1 MSATQKRMQL
11 QTPQHYTL
19 GAAAEAV
26 SDHPSPAGQL
36 GVVLGVLRRR
46 ARLIA
51 GVVLSGTALALAAG
65 LRAPTLYTA
74 KALVAIE
81 RPLPTVPSTSSV
93 PVEPLDAA
101 AVREEMQVLNSYA
114 QARVVGEDMGLA
126 SDPGLSGIRCTG
138 GRL

>member
-19 GAAAEAV
+19 GAATEAV
-26 SDHPSPAGQL
+26 ADHPSPAGQL

-51 GVVLSGTALALAAG
+51 AVVLAGTALALAAG
-65 LRAPTLYTA
+65 WRAPTLYTA

-93 PVEPLDAA
+93 PVGAPDPAA
-101 AVREEMQVLNSYA
+101 GREGEQVPNPHR
-114 QARVVGEDMGLA
+114 Q
-126 SDPGLSGIRCTG
+126 
-138 GRL
+138 